1 MENKNIRKRNVEVE
15 VKGKIISY
23 EEYYV
28 VDNNGEEI
36 FDRDIEL
43 LNDERLYDI
52 YKRESNLLTNE
63 EIKRIRK
70 KYGLTQK
77 DYAAVI
83 GVGEVTVHRFEK
95 GAIQTE
101 SVDSIMR
108 LSNDPSNMYSLLIR
122 NKDRVSKDIYD
133 RLINRVYELIK
144 MKKHKIVN
152 ISDIDK
158 KVLEFEKES
167 VMDIANKIIEI
178 YNSKMDVL
186 AKEYDI
192 EPEYITN
199 LKIQKLLYFVQALC
213 LLVFNKE
220 AFDEKIMAWSYG
232 PVVKEVYQKYKDNKN
247 KEIVISKKSKRI
259 SNGLELIINKVI
271 DGYGDME
278 TIKLID
284 FTHEERPWKETKI
297 NKEIINDKI
306 LDYYKEVYER

>member
-1 MENKNIRKRNVEVE
+1 
-15 VKGKIISY
+15 
-23 EEYYV
+23 
-28 VDNNGEEI
+28 
-36 FDRDIEL
+36 
-43 LNDERLYDI
+43 
-52 YKRESNLLTNE
+52 
-63 EIKRIRK
+63 
-70 KYGLTQK
+70 
-77 DYAAVI
+77 
-83 GVGEVTVHRFEK
+83 
-95 GAIQTE
+95 
-101 SVDSIMR
+101 
-108 LSNDPSNMYSLLIR
+108 
-122 NKDRVSKDIYD
+122 
-133 RLINRVYELIK
+133 
-144 MKKHKIVN
+144 
-152 ISDIDK
+152 
-158 KVLEFEKES
+158 
-167 VMDIANKIIEI
+167 MDIANKIIEI

-278 TIKLID
+278 TTKLID